1 MTRKER
7 DYLQTVAQL
16 GCIACRNSGQPGTPA
31 EVHHQRS
38 GTGVGRRASHFD
50 TMPLCPGHHRFY
62 EDAIHRNAT
71 LFTKHYGLERDLV
84 KQTRE
89 DVEKYRQSFI
99 GYSNNKR
106 DEK

>member
-7 DYLQTVAQL
+7 NYLQTVAQL
-16 GCIACRNSGQPGTPA
+16 GCIACRMNGQPGTPA

-38 GTGVGRRASHFD
+38 GTGAGRRASHFD

-62 EDAIHRNAT
+62 HDAIHRNAT
-71 LFTKHYGLERDLV
+71 LFTRRYGSEQALV

-89 DVEKYRQSFI
+89 EVGLFRQSFI
-99 GYSNNKR
+99 
-106 DEK
+106 E